1 MLKEADYFSI
11 KYDDAAAYE
20 AVLSKAKTELSLSF
34 CQIMRYNTDFNLQ
47 TFVLNF
53 VTPQQNPMGRLQQR
67 YYLGNLVYFCGL
79 GEAGSRAPRA
89 GAGEGNGGDLRPAR
103 PAKARSEV
111 AVRTLWDPAMSGWK
125 AGAARTARG

>member
-20 AVLSKAKTELSLSF
+20 AVLSKAKTALSLSF
-34 CQIMRYNTDFNLQ
+34 CQIIRYNTDFNLQ

-67 YYLGNLVYFCGL
+67 YYLGNLVYFIEEL
-79 GEAGSRAPRA
+79 NRHLSI
-89 GAGEGNGGDLRPAR
+89 LI
-103 PAKARSEV
+103 SETK
-111 AVRTLWDPAMSGWK
+111 RNI
-125 AGAARTARG
+125 